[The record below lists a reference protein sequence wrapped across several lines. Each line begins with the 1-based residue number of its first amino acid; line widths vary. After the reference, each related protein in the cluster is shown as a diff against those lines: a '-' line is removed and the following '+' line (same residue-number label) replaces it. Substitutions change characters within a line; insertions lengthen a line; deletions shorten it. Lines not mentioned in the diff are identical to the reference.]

1 MIYQETMPAHDEKP
15 LSSVD
20 LESRLRPRAA
30 TMSLCRYTVPCS
42 PIRKPTESPP
52 TSPPSLI
59 LPPPGRLGS
68 GIYRTS
74 SFLSSFDERLAS
86 SAPSTTYV
94 MKECD
99 RTVADSIADRQ
110 TIPDFTLIEEEVT
123 GSDFSISRGVFLPVT
138 PDLVGLD
145 DLAGPSP
152 INGERNVS
160 IETRVEEFGASPVL
174 LSCLRDIA
182 RLPRN

>member
-1 MIYQETMPAHDEKP
+1 MMYQERMPNRDDPSPVP
-15 LSSVD
+15 LEF
-20 LESRLRPRAA
+20 ESRMRPRAA

-59 LPPPGRLGS
+59 LPPPGRVGS

-94 MKECD
+94 MKDCD
-99 RTVADSIADRQ
+99 RLVADSVGDQQINA
-110 TIPDFTLIEEEVT
+110 DFTLIEEEVN
-123 GSDFSISRGVFLPVT
+123 GFDLHAARGVSLPFT
-138 PDLVGLD
+138 PDLVGID

-152 INGERNVS
+152 INGDRTTGV
-160 IETRVEEFGASPVL
+160 ETRVEEFGASPVL

-182 RLPRN
+182 RMPRN

>member
-1 MIYQETMPAHDEKP
+1 
-15 LSSVD
+15 
-20 LESRLRPRAA
+20 
-30 TMSLCRYTVPCS
+30 
-42 PIRKPTESPP
+42 
-52 TSPPSLI
+52 
-59 LPPPGRLGS
+59 
-68 GIYRTS
+68 
-74 SFLSSFDERLAS
+74 
-86 SAPSTTYV
+86 
-94 MKECD
+94 
-99 RTVADSIADRQ
+99 
-110 TIPDFTLIEEEVT
+110 LIEEEVT

>member
-1 MIYQETMPAHDEKP
+1 MMYQERLLSHDD
-15 LSSVD
+15 LTSSS
-20 LESRLRPRAA
+20 LEFESRTRPRAA

-59 LPPPGRLGS
+59 LPPPGRVGS
-68 GIYRTS
+68 GLFRSS
-74 SFLSSFDERLAS
+74 SFLSGFDERLAS

-94 MKECD
+94 MKESTRFGD
-99 RTVADSIADRQ
+99 PHPVTSQA
-110 TIPDFTLIEEEVT
+110 DFTLIEEDATDYEFNT
-123 GSDFSISRGVFLPVT
+123 DRSATLQLT
-138 PDLVGLD
+138 PDLVGFD

-152 INGERNVS
+152 VNGDRDVDVDS
-160 IETRVEEFGASPVL
+160 RVEEFGASPVL

-182 RLPRN
+182 RMPRN